1 MRRASRS
8 TAEAS
13 LSWSS
18 EESFFWIIVVSQ
30 SCRAAQPILNNFWHF
45 RESDIKV
52 CRLSFGSGEP
62 LTNPASSNDV
72 MMALID

>member
-1 MRRASRS
+1 
-8 TAEAS
+8 
-13 LSWSS
+13 LS
-18 EESFFWIIVVSQ
+18 
-30 SCRAAQPILNNFWHF
+30 NFWHF